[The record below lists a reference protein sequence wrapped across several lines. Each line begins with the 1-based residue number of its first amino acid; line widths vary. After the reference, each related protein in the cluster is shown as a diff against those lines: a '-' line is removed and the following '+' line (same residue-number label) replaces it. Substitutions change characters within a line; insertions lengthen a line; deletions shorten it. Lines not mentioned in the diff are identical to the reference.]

1 MGEWDIDGYEEIVF
15 EAINFNPRS
24 VQFASEEIRNNPE
37 IMEAAIEQCGD
48 AIECA
53 GESLLNDPKSYYLK
67 LMAVRQWGG
76 ALGCLSESDKN
87 DEDLV
92 LEALY
97 GSEDDIDPSSV
108 FGYMGNELKEARCKC
123 IEYKPGQSMATSTTL
138 SASTSICS

>member
-1 MGEWDIDGYEEIVF
+1 VGEWDIDGYEEIVF

-67 LMAVRQWGG
+67 LMAFNFH
-76 ALGCLSESDKN
+76 LLLIPLDP
-87 DEDLV
+87 
-92 LEALY
+92 LEF
-97 GSEDDIDPSSV
+97 IK
-108 FGYMGNELKEARCKC
+108 FG
-123 IEYKPGQSMATSTTL
+123 T
-138 SASTSICS
+138 